1 MTSSYARSIIVQVAR
16 VDFGRRLEC
25 RLPICLWDPG
35 GRMSEFQASLNSI
48 FLFHLE
54 GIEFVG
60 IFIVYVCT
68 LLLES
73 NSASALQCVNL
84 ENVVGK

>member
-1 MTSSYARSIIVQVAR
+1 MTSSYARSIIVQVVR

-25 RLPICLWDPG
+25 RLPIIRLWDPG
-35 GRMSEFQASLNSI
+35 VRMSEFQASLFSI

-73 NSASALQCVNL
+73 NSASALQRVNL
-84 ENVVGK
+84 ENVVE